1 MITAYK
7 KSTGELEI
15 TELAEPH
22 NWINLIN
29 PTKENIEK
37 VSQMTGALSEFLEAP
52 LDPEER
58 PRIDTE
64 DDQILIIM
72 NVPIEAEEGENQIIY
87 DTIPLGMI
95 IVEDHFITVCLEE
108 ADCLQDFIER
118 PVRSMSTLKK
128 TRFILQIFYKMA
140 IYYLKYLKQ
149 ITRKTLE
156 IERSLHRATK
166 NEHLIKMIGLEK
178 SLVYFTT
185 SLKSNEIVMKKIFRT
200 DLLPMYEE
208 DDELL
213 EDALTEMNQAID
225 TTEINSNILSGL
237 MDAYASLISNNLNV
251 IMKILASLTIIL
263 TIPTMIYSF
272 FGMNVPMP
280 GESFPWMGPII
291 LVASILVTLGT
302 YVLLKKK
309 NMF

>member
-1 MITAYK
+1 MVTAYK
-7 KSTGELEI
+7 KSGPDLEV
-15 TELAEPH
+15 TEIAESH

-29 PTKENIEK
+29 PTKEDIER
-37 VSQMTGALSEFLEAP
+37 VSQTTGALQEFLEAP

-58 PRIDTE
+58 SRIDTE

-95 IVEDHFITVCLEE
+95 VVEDHFITVCLEE
-108 ADCLQDFIER
+108 TDCLQDFIER
-118 PVRSMSTLKK
+118 PLRSMSTLKK

-156 IERSLHRATK
+156 IERALHKATK

-185 SLKSNEIVMKKIFRT
+185 SLKSNEVVMKKIFRT

-237 MDAYASLISNNLNV
+237 MDAYASLISNNLNE
-251 IMKILASLTIIL
+251 IMKILASITIIL

-280 GESFPWMGPII
+280 GETFVWMGPII
-291 LVASILVTLGT
+291 LIVSVLITIGT
-302 YVLLKKK
+302 YILLRKK